1 MERARFAAAAGL
13 AHHAAKACAITDH
26 ASMANTDSEEGMKA
40 KPFDLQEIE
49 CDRVERNAQP
59 AASLAARIST

>member
-1 MERARFAAAAGL
+1 
-13 AHHAAKACAITDH
+13 
-26 ASMANTDSEEGMKA
+26 MKA

-59 AASLAARIST
+59 AASLVARLST